1 LDDIYV
7 DDLSAEEKAEWDKAQ
22 KKHQRRMLSMLIFC
36 VILVIP
42 VGIGAYKM
50 WSFYRHIGEAQT
62 WAEAEL
68 KKAQPDPMA
77 YGDLGSIYLDQGKL
91 EAALPLLAKAIEFE
105 ARQGV
110 SAQDHL
116 TYAHAQ
122 IQGTKRSLPGT
133 SRELALKA
141 LQDARAIAEKLPQ
154 GRKAATNH
162 GAGMLYLELGEQ
174 QQAIACLSLASQLQ
188 KDDWVDEGPGR
199 RYRMRQ
205 ISGAYAKDLAVAL
218 QTRSQ
223 THP

>member
-1 LDDIYV
+1 MDDINYE
-7 DDLSAEEKAEWDKAQ
+7 DLSPEEQAQWDKAQ
-22 KKHQRRMLSMLIFC
+22 KKYQRRMMSMLIFC
-36 VILVIP
+36 VVLVIP

-91 EAALPLLAKAIEFE
+91 EAALPLLSKAVDLESK
-105 ARQGV
+105 RGDT
-110 SAQDHL
+110 AQDHL
-116 TYAHAQ
+116 TFANAQ
-122 IQGTKRSLPGT
+122 IQGSKRGLAGAT
-133 SRELALKA
+133 REAALKA
-141 LQDARAIAEKLPQ
+141 LSEACAIAEKLPQ

-162 GAGMLYLELGEQ
+162 GAGILYLELGERQ
-174 QQAIACLSLASQLQ
+174 QGIQCLSLASELQ

-205 ISGAYAKDLAVAL
+205 ISGAYAKDLAAAL
-218 QTRSQ
+218 RT
-223 THP
+223 P